1 MTPPAGSWEDALGWW
16 TRAAPEA
23 TAFRFLR
30 DGDGEI
36 DRVSWSHLRGRVC
49 AVAAALQRRRL
60 EGERVLLFHPPGLS
74 FVTAFLGCL
83 RAGAIA
89 VPVYPPNPARAD
101 ASFARLLTV
110 AADCRPAAAIG
121 AGAQLARLEAAA
133 AQHDVLR
140 DVRLLACD
148 ALEAEEPDAARSAEP
163 RAPGEGPAF
172 LQYTSGSTLSPR
184 GVRIT
189 HANIAHNARHITAA
203 FGLQPRQALVSW
215 LPPYHDMGLI
225 GYVLQ
230 PIFIGAETTLMS
242 PAAFLQR
249 PLRWLEAISRYRG
262 SVSHAPDFAYE
273 LVLRRVRPDDRL
285 RLDLSSWTI
294 AGNGAEPV
302 RMDTMNRFAA
312 AFESCG
318 FRRDAF
324 YPSYG
329 LAECTLL
336 ASTVRGGH
344 AMPVDAAR
352 LERHEVAPCDRS
364 SPGARAVVSVGGPP
378 PGTCARIVNPDT
390 CEPAGQAG
398 VGEIWLAGP
407 HVADG
412 YFDRPDESR
421 ATFAAR
427 IAGGDGRPYL
437 RTGDLGFIHDGELY
451 ITGRLKDLVIVDGR
465 NHYPQDI
472 EQTVQGAL
480 PWLPPGSA
488 IAFSVERGGREVL
501 IVAVEEPRST
511 AGPEASRMPDQMLR
525 DVRRAIAEHHDIRL
539 HALARVARGHLPRTG
554 TGKPQR
560 RACRDRYLRGLL
572 DAEEVGA

>member
-1 MTPPAGSWEDALGWW
+1 MRGAGVTLPHESWDDALEWW
-16 TRAAPEA
+16 TRAAPEE

-30 DGDGEI
+30 DGDEESA
-36 DRVSWSHLRGRVC
+36 VSWSQLHGRVG
-49 AVAAALQRRRL
+49 AVAAALRRLRL

-74 FVTAFLGCL
+74 FITAFLGCL

-89 VPVYPPNPARAD
+89 VPVYPPHLRRAD
-101 ASFARLLTV
+101 ASLARLLTV
-110 AADCRPAAAIG
+110 AADCAPAAAIG
-121 AGAQLARLEAAA
+121 SSEQLTRLEAAA
-133 AQHDVLR
+133 PRHEPLR
-140 DVRLLACD
+140 ELRLLACD
-148 ALEAEEPDAARSAEP
+148 ALEAAAPDADPPVR
-163 RAPGEGPAF
+163 REGLAF
-172 LQYTSGSTLSPR
+172 LQYTSGSTSSPR

-189 HANIAHNARHITAA
+189 HANLTHNARHITAA
-203 FGLQPRQALVSW
+203 LGLRPRQSLISW

-225 GYVLQ
+225 GYLLQ

-285 RLDLSSWTI
+285 RLDLGSWTI

-302 RMDTMNRFAA
+302 RLATVTRFAA

-336 ASTVRGGH
+336 ASTARGGH
-344 AMPVDAAR
+344 AMAVDASA

-364 SPGARAVVSVGGPP
+364 APDARAIVSVGSPP
-378 PGTCARIVNPDT
+378 PGTSARIVHPET
-390 CEPAGQAG
+390 CEPVGPAG

-412 YFDRPDESR
+412 YFNRPDESLD
-421 ATFAAR
+421 TFGAR
-427 IAGGDGRPYL
+427 VAGGDGRPHL
-437 RTGDLGFIHDGELY
+437 RTGDLGFIHDGALY

-472 EQTVQGAL
+472 EQTVQAAL
-480 PWLPPGSA
+480 PGLPPASV
-488 IAFSVERGGREVL
+488 IAFSVDRDGREAL
-501 IVAVEEPRST
+501 IVAVEEPRSRAADPSGT
-511 AGPEASRMPDQMLR
+511 AGEMLR
-525 DVRRAIAEHHDIRL
+525 DVRRAIAEQHDIRL
-539 HALARVARGHLPRTG
+539 HALVRVPHGQLPRTG
-554 TGKPQR
+554 TGKLQR
-560 RACRDRYLRGLL
+560 RACRDRYLRALL